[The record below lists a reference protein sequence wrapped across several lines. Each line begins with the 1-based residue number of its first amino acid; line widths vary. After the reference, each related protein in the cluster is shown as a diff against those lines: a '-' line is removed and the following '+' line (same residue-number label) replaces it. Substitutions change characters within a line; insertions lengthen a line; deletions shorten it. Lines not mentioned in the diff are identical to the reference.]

1 MDTYFNKLRGLASA
15 AVSAVQGRIARD
27 YDFSLNENPQGNSG
41 HWALHK
47 AKRRGAQPQQGV
59 TSSEATVWVFDKQ
72 RLNRQLLG
80 NGQREKLLA
89 QLSNEASQLT
99 RLRHPLV
106 LRVVEPLEDARGYLM
121 FVTEPVEC
129 TLEDLL
135 DDNQELEQLEVQMG
149 LLQVVRALRFLHGDA
164 QLVHG
169 ALEPQCIL
177 IASSGDWKLCG
188 LGRSSDHSFDY
199 LLPTHIQHAMD
210 YSAPELVL
218 DGKRGAAGDVFSVG
232 CMAMSGLAGITMA
245 CRGDSAQYQRQL
257 GRLTDSVD
265 KLPAGAQSGV
275 RGMLTRNAAQRIS
288 LEQIEGCGLF
298 GGDLIETLQRLEAL
312 VEMPRD
318 QQAAFV
324 GRLVQVLPRFSER
337 VQRRRLLPLLL
348 GLTTDPLLQTPA
360 LRCVLLIS
368 ESLEPAQFSA
378 RVMPALTPLI
388 GQQLPAQTTKVVL
401 ASMPLLQRKAGSAFS
416 NRFLPILTAA
426 LSNSD
431 STVVDHALQVL
442 PQVTSKL
449 TPSDV
454 RDKVLPPLQQIY
466 SRARVLALKLRA
478 LEALRSMVELLDRT
492 TIVDKILPLLQ
503 RTKSRDPAI
512 TMAMLAMYEQIGVGH
527 LDRQQIATEVM
538 PVLWTHAVDRQLQLP
553 QFDRFMQVI
562 QKLSKRIENEHR
574 RVLEENYRP
583 EQHSFDENVA
593 GNKAGSPLSVDAGW
607 AWDAPASEALP
618 QQKQQHSALS
628 DTRVEADFASGS
640 AVDVLGSHGKEFADF
655 TIPPPKQSVVS
666 PLPSIAQ
673 QPMRLQ
679 AASHSQNR
687 GGAVKLSGGD
697 GPLRFGST
705 TTPALPGSSANGSH
719 ANSRAFEGF
728 GSMSAPL
735 TPSSANTKATSRS
748 SQKHTGGKAANLG
761 DFDPFA

>member
-1 MDTYFNKLRGLASA
+1 MDIYFNKLRGLASA

-27 YDFSLNENPQGNSG
+27 YDFSLNEHPQGNSG

-59 TSSEATVWVFDKQ
+59 SEATVWVFDKQ

-80 NGQREKLLA
+80 NGQRENLLA

-99 RLRHPLV
+99 RLRHPSV
-106 LRVVEPLEDARGYLM
+106 LRVVEPLEDTRGYLM

-129 TLEDLL
+129 TLEDML
-135 DDNQELEQLEVQMG
+135 DDNSQELEQLEVQMG
-149 LLQVVRALRFLHGDA
+149 LLQIVRALRFLHGDA

-177 IASSGDWKLCG
+177 IAASGDWKLGG
-188 LGRSSDHSFDY
+188 LGRSSSENSFDY
-199 LLPTHIQHAMD
+199 LLPAHAQHAMD

-232 CMAMSGLAGITMA
+232 CIAMAALAGTSMA

-257 GRLTDSVD
+257 VRLTDSVD
-265 KLPAGAQSGV
+265 KLPAAAQSGV
-275 RGMLTRNAAQRIS
+275 RGMLARNAVQRIS

-298 GGDLIETLQRLEAL
+298 SGDLMETLQRLEAL
-312 VEMPRD
+312 VELPRD

-324 GRLVQVLPRFSER
+324 GRLVQVLPRFSVR

-348 GLTTDPLLQTPA
+348 GLAADPLLQPPA

-368 ESLEPAQFSA
+368 ENLEPSQFSA
-378 RVMPALTPLI
+378 RVLPALAPLL

-401 ASMPLLQRKAGSAFS
+401 ASMTLLQRKAGSAFS
-416 NRFLPILTAA
+416 NRILPILTTS
-426 LSNSD
+426 LSSTD

-442 PQVTSKL
+442 PEVTRNL
-449 TPSDV
+449 TPSDL
-454 RDKVLPPLQQIY
+454 RDKVLPPLQQVY

-512 TMAMLAMYEQIGVGH
+512 TMAMLAVYEQIGVGH

-538 PVLWTHAVDRQLQLP
+538 PVLWAHAVDRRLQLP

-562 QKLSKRIENEHR
+562 HKLSKRIEDEQR
-574 RVLEENYRP
+574 RVLEEGYRP
-583 EQHSFDENVA
+583 DQQSTNEEVGGIA
-593 GNKAGSPLSVDAGW
+593 AGSPLSVDAGW
-607 AWDAPASEALP
+607 AWDAPAADTLP
-618 QQKQQHSALS
+618 QQKQHSGTGN
-628 DTRVEADFASGS
+628 TRVEADYASS
-640 AVDVLGSHGKEFADF
+640 TVDVFGSQGEEFADF
-655 TIPPPKQSVVS
+655 TIPPPKKSVVS
-666 PLPSIAQ
+666 PPPPSIAQ

-679 AASHSQNR
+679 AASHSQSKL
-687 GGAVKLSGGD
+687 GAVKLSESD
-697 GPLRFGST
+697 GPLRFGAT
-705 TTPALPGSSANGSH
+705 NGSR
-719 ANSRAFEGF
+719 ANSNTAG
-728 GSMSAPL
+728 GLGTMSAPL
-735 TPSSANTKATSRS
+735 TPTVSAKTASRS
-748 SQKHTGGKAANLG
+748 SQKHAGGKAADLG